1 MHSNATLPVR
11 PEELRDKVNQN
22 LNPSPATLPVRPE
35 HAKDRVADITTL
47 STSPTISAETSAEKG
62 GLGFSNSNNAPL
74 SFARSGRTGRGAQD
88 RFATI
93 MLDPVGNSL
102 PFAHALQT
110 HIEQAVPGTRVIL
123 TRTANETVR
132 PLQHANFAN
141 RLEVDLFLSLRCYED
156 ASTRPQLAIYTFSYG
171 DYAPSRIQDL
181 AFYTYDQAHLLASGA
196 TQKYAHAMEDTF
208 KKYAKQFDLIG
219 SFSLPYKP
227 LIGVTAPAIGI
238 EIGLKNKQSWQ
249 SFVAPLCEAVAEIM
263 HARN

>member
-1 MHSNATLPVR
+1 MKRTSFIIIIFIFLFTTCPA
-11 PEELRDKVNQN
+11 ELTKSEDLDKC
-22 LNPSPATLPVRPE
+22 R
-35 HAKDRVADITTL
+35 R
-47 STSPTISAETSAEKG
+47 
-62 GLGFSNSNNAPL
+62 
-74 SFARSGRTGRGAQD
+74 
-88 RFATI
+88 I
-93 MLDPVGNSL
+93 MLDPIGDSL

-156 ASTRPQLAIYTFSYG
+156 SSTRPQLAIYTFSYG

-181 AFYTYDQAHLLASGA
+181 AFYTYDQAYLLASGT
-196 TQKYAHAMEDTF
+196 TQKYAHAMEDTL
-208 KKYAKQFDLIG
+208 KKHAKQFDMHG
-219 SFSLPYKP
+219 SLSLPYKP

-249 SFVAPLCEAVAEIM
+249 SFVAPLCEAVASLLEQ
-263 HARN
+263 R